1 MLLTRSHTYAN
12 QDTIVLQDLEFNILV
27 NQVITSQLQVR
38 LPVFNVQ
45 LVNIVTKVTLQ
56 HFKIVLQGLIV
67 HLVLDMGQN
76 SCVQKELIL
85 ILQEVMILQIV
96 SLVLQATTVILWEP
110 HLIIY

>member
-1 MLLTRSHTYAN
+1 
-12 QDTIVLQDLEFNILV
+12 
-27 NQVITSQLQVR
+27 
-38 LPVFNVQ
+38 
-45 LVNIVTKVTLQ
+45 VTKVTLQ

-96 SLVLQATTVILWEP
+96 SLVL
-110 HLIIY
+110 